1 MLLTITTISKVMRV
15 SNLFLITAI
24 MTLTILF
31 VGTIVDMLKMAL
43 YLTILQTFGY

>member
-1 MLLTITTISKVMRV
+1 MRV
-15 SNLFLITAI
+15 SNIFVITAI
-24 MTLTILF
+24 VILTIIF